1 VAVLLEKLGL
11 PAWSE
16 LVTSNYGTTAHGYS
30 DGRSESWVSLTT
42 PTSSPD
48 QTQSLFSVISTT
60 LSEPELKSEVT
71 VVFTFQPVRTYDS
84 DLTPTVSYAISE
96 LTTDWSTSSG

>member
-1 VAVLLEKLGL
+1 M

-16 LVTSNYGTTAHGYS
+16 LVTSIYGTTAHGYS

-48 QTQSLFSVISTT
+48 QKQSLFSVSSTT
-60 LSEPELKSEVT
+60 LSEHELKSEVT
-71 VVFTFQPVRTYDS
+71 VVFSFFLFLKDIM
-84 DLTPTVSYAISE
+84 TVI
-96 LTTDWSTSSG
+96 